1 MLNKLSKSPPTSTKT
16 LSKVLQ
22 HLRNHLQQVCDDV
35 TSEQR
40 LKEELQPGA
49 GEVYLMKL

>member
-22 HLRNHLQQVCDDV
+22 HLRNHLQQMCDDV

-40 LKEELQPGA
+40 LKELQPAA

>member
-22 HLRNHLQQVCDDV
+22 HLRNHLQRDDV

-40 LKEELQPGA
+40 LKELQPAA